1 MRWGLWAK
9 QQGGEVVPDFNGGLR
24 RILGELVN
32 MADSRDPP
40 RPEESE
46 CLVCSAQESAS
57 SDAPSSDF
65 DAQ

>member
-1 MRWGLWAK
+1 
-9 QQGGEVVPDFNGGLR
+9 
-24 RILGELVN
+24 